1 MTTARVRVVH
11 EEHIAAAAADV
22 WPFFDWPNLERMQPG
37 GLFAE
42 IRYAERRPIAGA
54 TRSIRLGGD
63 RGDGAVLDEI
73 LERCDAATMQLRYRI
88 ADPAPMPIADYRG
101 EVSVTAVDATHCVV
115 RFACDCTLNGIDE
128 AQWRKLYCA
137 MQRESVEFIRKA
149 LSR

>member
-1 MTTARVRVVH
+1 VTAARVRVAH
-11 EEHIAAAAADV
+11 EEHIAAAAAEV
-22 WPFFDWPNLERMQPG
+22 WPFFDWPNLERMQPA

-63 RGDGAVLDEI
+63 RGKGAVLNEI
-73 LERCDAATMQLRYRI
+73 LERCDADVMQLRYRI

-101 EVSVTAVDATHCVV
+101 EVSVIALDETRCVV
-115 RFACDCTLNGIDE
+115 RFSCDCTLNGIEE
-128 AQWRKLYCA
+128 AQWRELYCA
-137 MQRESVEFIRKA
+137 MQRESIGFIRRA